1 VADSQPFRSVTV
13 YDTIDTFELGMNS
26 GLDPLLIPKNQLSFA
41 SNSSVRDGFVTTRPA
56 FSNQLAIT
64 YPTDEVKE
72 AIEQGLFQGAGYYQ
86 PDSGNQSLL
95 AQIAGRLFQFVVN
108 GNGITVIERTIA
120 GDPNPATT
128 TQAWMWQSE
137 NFLIVND
144 GASLPI
150 FFDGVTTR
158 RSLGP
163 SVQLGVATAQ
173 TVPPGVQIPAIGDF
187 VTLTL
192 ADNWT
197 DPSDWPAPYD
207 VPVLF
212 NNEYYQPI
220 KNTLGYIAQLTSLYS
235 VVGPIKVGDQILIRP
250 SVAAVVKLT
259 NTYSAYYN
267 TVVDQIVYI
276 ITTALCTGI
285 IGDLVLINSKVWR
298 IVGILSNY
306 IQVVAVKPNSFPLSV
321 VTGDQILY
329 AASSAPNVIAGVVAV
344 DDTIPSIGTTAQ
356 LTLESAYTGDSG
368 QIVYIGVNQFKIQAV
383 PSVTPGT
390 NTVSLINLTDTGT
403 VYAAYGT
410 GKKII
415 SVPELTAGRMGAYGL
430 GQNWMCL
437 VDGLSF
443 ICSDTSRGASGTQA
457 NSFRDAVLK
466 TTDLTFRG
474 GNFSIP
480 GAGNVITSMTFTA
493 NLDLALGQGSLQVGT
508 AAFMASCQAPIDFS
522 DPPATG
528 PVLTFS
534 LIGTGPLAQNSTIR
548 VNSDVFFRST
558 PGLGSLVQ
566 ARRDFGTPGNTPISD
581 EVVRILNVDD
591 KALLNY
597 GSSVV
602 FNNRWITTV
611 SPQAS
616 SQGVLHAGLVVLNL
630 DPISGVAGKQNPVY
644 DGLWTGINALQL
656 VQGTFNGVDRAF
668 AFTFNVALSKIEL
681 YELLKTGAQEFDNG
695 IIPIVWTFET
705 GSLFNR
711 DVKPRD
717 VMVSLRDGEFAVTD
731 VVGTVRFEVFYKSD
745 QSCWTPWHSFSIC
758 SNTAGD
764 PQYFPK
770 LGLGEPSSADCDS
783 ILNTPLRDGYTFQI
797 KFKITGY
804 CRIVRAR
811 FMAVT
816 LPTPK
821 FQPPICDVVETVT
834 VEV

>member
-1 VADSQPFRSVTV
+1 
-13 YDTIDTFELGMNS
+13 
-26 GLDPLLIPKNQLSFA
+26 
-41 SNSSVRDGFVTTRPA
+41 
-56 FSNQLAIT
+56 
-64 YPTDEVKE
+64 
-72 AIEQGLFQGAGYYQ
+72 
-86 PDSGNQSLL
+86 
-95 AQIAGRLFQFVVN
+95 
-108 GNGITVIERTIA
+108 
-120 GDPNPATT
+120 
-128 TQAWMWQSE
+128 
-137 NFLIVND
+137 
-144 GASLPI
+144 
-150 FFDGVTTR
+150 
-158 RSLGP
+158 
-163 SVQLGVATAQ
+163 
-173 TVPPGVQIPAIGDF
+173 
-187 VTLTL
+187 
-192 ADNWT
+192 
-197 DPSDWPAPYD
+197 
-207 VPVLF
+207 
-212 NNEYYQPI
+212 
-220 KNTLGYIAQLTSLYS
+220 
-235 VVGPIKVGDQILIRP
+235 
-250 SVAAVVKLT
+250 
-259 NTYSAYYN
+259 
-267 TVVDQIVYI
+267 
-276 ITTALCTGI
+276 
-285 IGDLVLINSKVWR
+285 
-298 IVGILSNY
+298 
-306 IQVVAVKPNSFPLSV
+306 
-321 VTGDQILY
+321 
-329 AASSAPNVIAGVVAV
+329 
-344 DDTIPSIGTTAQ
+344 
-356 LTLESAYTGDSG
+356 
-368 QIVYIGVNQFKIQAV
+368 
-383 PSVTPGT
+383 
-390 NTVSLINLTDTGT
+390 
-403 VYAAYGT
+403 
-410 GKKII
+410 
-415 SVPELTAGRMGAYGL
+415 
-430 GQNWMCL
+430 MCL

-443 ICSDTSRGASGTQA
+443 ICSDTSRGPSGTQA

-508 AAFMASCQAPIDFS
+508 AAFMASCQAPIDFG

-528 PVLTFS
+528 PILTFS
-534 LIGTGPLAQNSTIR
+534 LIGTGPLAQNSTVR

-566 ARRDFGTPGNTPISD
+566 ARRDFGSPGNTPISD

-597 GSSVV
+597 GSSIV

-630 DPISGVAGKQNPVY
+630 DPISGVAAKQNPVY

-681 YELLKTGAQEFDNG
+681 YELLPTGAQEFDNG

-764 PQYFPK
+764 SQYFPK

-816 LPTPK
+816 LPNPK
-821 FQPPICDVVETVT
+821 FQPPICNVVETVT

>member
-1 VADSQPFRSVTV
+1 
-13 YDTIDTFELGMNS
+13 MNS
-26 GLDPLLIPKNQLSFA
+26 GLDPLLVPKNQLSFS

-56 FSNQLAIT
+56 FSNLLNIT
-64 YPTDEVKE
+64 WPSDEVKE
-72 AIEQGLFQGAGYYQ
+72 AVEQGLFQGAGYYQ
-86 PDSGNQSLL
+86 PDSGNQSLF

-108 GNGITVIERTIA
+108 GNGVTVIERTIP
-120 GDPNPATT
+120 GDPNPATS

-158 RSLGP
+158 RSFGP
-163 SVQLGVATAQ
+163 SVELGVASTSTFPA
-173 TVPPGVQIPAIGDF
+173 TLAIPEIGDF

-192 ADNWT
+192 VNPWPT
-197 DPSDWPAPYD
+197 PSDWPGPYD

-212 NNEYYQPI
+212 NGEYYQPI
-220 KNTLGYIAQLTSLYS
+220 KNTLGYIVSLTSLYS
-235 VVGPIKVGDQILIRP
+235 VAGPISDGDQILIRP
-250 SVAAVVKLT
+250 SVAGVVANTIPLT
-259 NTYSAYYN
+259 TGASFSAFVIN
-267 TVVDQIVYI
+267 LTSPFLGVVGS
-276 ITTALCTGI
+276 L
-285 IGDLVLINSKVWR
+285 LLIFGKVWR
-298 IVGILSNY
+298 VTTFSGSSITVS
-306 IQVVAVKPNSFPLSV
+306 PNQTGTFPASLPSG
-321 VTGDQILY
+321 TQILF
-329 AASSAPNVIAGVVAV
+329 ASSSAPNVIAGTVAV
-344 DDTIPSIGTTAQ
+344 DDTVPSIGNSVQ
-356 LTLESAYTGDSG
+356 LTLDSAYTGAFG
-368 QIVYIGVNQFKIQAV
+368 QIVYIGVNQFTIQAV
-383 PSVTPGT
+383 PPVPPGT
-390 NTVSLINLTDTGT
+390 STVSLINLTDAGT
-403 VYAAYGT
+403 LYNFT
-410 GKKII
+410 NPIPI
-415 SVPELTAGRMGAYGL
+415 LSVPELPAGRMGAYGL

-508 AAFMASCQAPIDFS
+508 AAFMASCQAPIDFETL
-522 DPPATG
+522 ATLFPNG
-528 PVLTFS
+528 PILTFS
-534 LIGTGPLAQNSTIR
+534 LIGTGPLAQNSTVR

-566 ARRDFGTPGNTPISD
+566 ARRDFGTPGNTPISE

-597 GSSVV
+597 GSSIV
-602 FNNRWITTV
+602 FDNRWITTV

-630 DPISGVAGKQNPVY
+630 DPVSGVAGKQSPVY
-644 DGLWTGINALQL
+644 DGLWTGINTLQL
-656 VQGTFNGVDRAF
+656 LQGTFNGVSRAF

-681 YELLKTGAQEFDNG
+681 YEILRTNAEEFDNG
-695 IIPIVWTFET
+695 NIPIVWSFET
-705 GSLFNR
+705 AALFGK

-717 VMVSLRDGEFAVTD
+717 VIVSLRDGEFAVKD
-731 VVGTVRFEVFYKSD
+731 VFGTVRFEVFYKSD
-745 QSCWTPWHSFSIC
+745 QNCWTPWHNFSIC
-758 SNTAGD
+758 SNTSGD
-764 PQYFPK
+764 AQYFPK
-770 LGLGEPSSADCDS
+770 LGLGEPSSSDCDP
-783 ILNTPLRDGYTFQI
+783 ILKTPLRDGYTFQI
-797 KFKITGY
+797 KFRITGY

-821 FQPPICDVVETVT
+821 FQPPIRDVIETVT

>member
-1 VADSQPFRSVTV
+1 MADSQPFRSVTV

-26 GLDPLLIPKNQLSFA
+26 GLDPLLIPKNQLSFS
-41 SNSSVRDGFVTTRPA
+41 SNASVRDGFVTTRPA
-56 FSNQLAIT
+56 FSNQLTIT
-64 YPTDEVKE
+64 WPTDEVKE
-72 AIEQGLFQGAGYYQ
+72 AVEEGLFQGAGYYQ

-108 GNGITVIERTIA
+108 GNGITVIERTIS
-120 GDPNPATT
+120 GDPNPATS

-150 FFDGVTTR
+150 FFDGVTAR
-158 RSLGP
+158 RSFGV
-163 SVQLGVATAQ
+163 SVLLATADA
-173 TVPPGVQIPAIGDF
+173 VAPSPADPPEIGDP
-187 VTLTL
+187 VVVPLL
-192 ADNWT
+192 ANW
-197 DPSDWPAPYD
+197 PGPYN
-207 VPVLF
+207 VPVLY
-212 NNEYYQPI
+212 NNAFYQPI
-220 KNTLGYIAQLTSLYS
+220 ENPLGYIAELTSLYS
-235 VVGPIKVGDQILIRP
+235 VVGPINVGDQILISP
-250 SVAAVVKLT
+250 
-259 NTYSAYYN
+259 
-267 TVVDQIVYI
+267 
-276 ITTALCTGI
+276 
-285 IGDLVLINSKVWR
+285 
-298 IVGILSNY
+298 
-306 IQVVAVKPNSFPLSV
+306 VVAGVVANAIPLTTGAAFSPFVINLTSPFLGVVGSLLLIFDKIWRVTTFSGSSVTVAPNQAGTFPASLAS
-321 VTGDQILY
+321 GAKILF
-329 AASSAPNVIAGVVAV
+329 AASSAPNVIAGIVAV
-344 DDTIPSIGTTAQ
+344 ADTVPSIGNTVQ
-356 LTLESAYTGDSG
+356 LTLESAYTGALN
-368 QIVYIGVNQFKIQAV
+368 QIVYIGVNQFTIQAIV
-383 PSVTPGT
+383 IPPPGTPSVT
-390 NTVSLINLTDTGT
+390 LINLDDATTAN
-403 VYAAYGT
+403 YALSQD
-410 GKKII
+410 II
-415 SVPELTAGRMGAYGL
+415 SVPELPAGRMGAYGL

-508 AAFMASCQAPIDFS
+508 AAFMASCQAPIDFDS
-522 DPPATG
+522 PPATG
-528 PVLTFS
+528 PILTFS
-534 LIGTGPLAQNSTIR
+534 LIGTGPLAQNSAIR
-548 VNSDVFFRST
+548 VNSDVLFRST
-558 PGLGSLVQ
+558 AGLGTLVQ
-566 ARRDFGTPGNTPISD
+566 ARRDFGTPGNSPISE

-597 GSSVV
+597 GSSIV
-602 FNNRWITTV
+602 FDNRWITTI

-616 SQGVLHAGLVVLNL
+616 SQGVLHAGFVVLNL
-630 DPISGVAGKQNPVY
+630 DPVSGVAGKQNPVY
-644 DGLWTGINALQL
+644 DGLWTGINTLQA

-681 YELLKTGAQEFDNG
+681 YELLPTGAQQFDNG
-695 IIPIVWTFET
+695 SVPIVWAFET
-705 GSLFNR
+705 GSLFNK

-770 LGLGEPSSADCDS
+770 LGLGEPSSADCDP
-783 ILNTPLRDGYTFQI
+783 ILNTPIRDGYTFQF

-821 FQPPICDVVETVT
+821 FQPPICDVV

>member
-1 VADSQPFRSVTV
+1 
-13 YDTIDTFELGMNS
+13 MNS
-26 GLDPLLIPKNQLSFA
+26 GLDPLLIPKNQLSFS
-41 SNSSVRDGFVTTRPA
+41 SNASVRDGFVTTRPA
-56 FSNQLAIT
+56 FTNQLTIT
-64 YPTDEVKE
+64 WPTDEVKE
-72 AIEQGLFQGAGYYQ
+72 AVEQGLFQGAGYYQ
-86 PDSGNQSLL
+86 PDSGNQSLF

-108 GNGITVIERTIA
+108 GNGITVIERTIP
-120 GDPNPATT
+120 GDPNPATS
-128 TQAWMWQSE
+128 TQDWMWQSE
-137 NFLIVND
+137 NFLIVQD

-150 FFDGVTTR
+150 FFDGVNTR
-158 RSLGP
+158 RSYGP
-163 SVQLGVATAQ
+163 TVPLATA
-173 TVPPGVQIPAIGDF
+173 TASTFPAASAIPEIGDF

-192 ADNWT
+192 ST
-197 DPSDWPAPYD
+197 PWPGPYD
-207 VPVLF
+207 VPVIF
-212 NNEYYQPI
+212 NGEYYQPI
-220 KNTLGYIAQLTSLYS
+220 KDTSGYTVQLTSLYS
-235 VVGPIKVGDQILIRP
+235 TPGAINAGDQILIRP
-250 SVAAVVKLT
+250 AVAGVVANAIPLT
-259 NTYSAYYN
+259 SGASFSPFVINLTSPFLG
-267 TVVDQIVYI
+267 IV
-276 ITTALCTGI
+276 GS
-285 IGDLVLINSKVWR
+285 LVLLFDRIWR
-298 IVGILSNY
+298 VTTFSGSSITVAPNQTGTFPSSLPTGTQ
-306 IQVVAVKPNSFPLSV
+306 IQFAS
-321 VTGDQILY
+321 
-329 AASSAPNVIAGVVAV
+329 SSAPNVIAGVVAIS
-344 DDTIPSIGTTAQ
+344 DTVPTIGASVQ
-356 LTLESAYTGDSG
+356 LTLNSAYTGVAG
-368 QIVYIGVNQFKIQAV
+368 QVVFVGSNQFTIQAV
-383 PSVTPGT
+383 PSIPPGT
-390 NTVSLINLTDTGT
+390 NTVSMINLTDEGATYT
-403 VYAAYGT
+403 FGT
-410 GKKII
+410 GLPII
-415 SVPELTAGRMGAYGL
+415 SVPELPAGRMGAYGL
-430 GQNWMCL
+430 GQNWMSL

-443 ICSDTSRGASGTQA
+443 ICSDTSRGPSGTQA

-508 AAFMASCQAPIDFS
+508 AAFMASCQAPISFETLATDF
-522 DPPATG
+522 PNG
-528 PVLTFS
+528 PILTFS
-534 LIGTGPLAQNSTIR
+534 LIGTGPLAQNSAIR

-597 GSSVV
+597 GSSIV

-681 YELLKTGAQEFDNG
+681 YELLPTGAQEFDNG

-705 GSLFNR
+705 GSLFNK

-770 LGLGEPSSADCDS
+770 LGLGEPSSADCDP
-783 ILNTPLRDGYTFQI
+783 ILNTPIRDGYTFQF

-821 FQPPICDVVETVT
+821 FQPPICDVV